1 MIFLIMYQNIKL
13 EIADFFDE
21 LVAGGFLVSFAPI
34 SIFLLLKRKQN
45 LFVYFLF
52 IFFLAIIFF
61 SGERAN
67 LIDFIIIS
75 VCVYFFCFK
84 SNLFLK
90 FFSVDFIM
98 FNPNFYAFKFR

>member
-1 MIFLIMYQNIKL
+1 MIFLIMYQNIKR

-52 IFFLAIIFF
+52 IFFLAIIFL

-75 VCVYFFCFK
+75 ICVYFFVLNQICF
-84 SNLFLK
+84 
-90 FFSVDFIM
+90 
-98 FNPNFYAFKFR
+98 